1 MATETYIS
9 LEDIQ
14 EFQWVQQLVFVKEM
28 LDTVIDY
35 SGVIAINYLF
45 CIKWQK
51 TVQQATYIRN
61 TKTRKISLFDGSKWL
76 LPMF

>member
-1 MATETYIS
+1 M
-9 LEDIQ
+9 
-14 EFQWVQQLVFVKEM
+14 FVKEM

-61 TKTRKISLFDGSKWL
+61 TKTRKISLFDGSK
-76 LPMF
+76 